1 MTSHHAVTI
10 RYVIGIDGGGTGT
23 RARLTRADGEVLG
36 FAHAGPSALG
46 QGVQQAWKNISQ
58 AIERSFHVA
67 NVHAWQPEECAVG
80 LGLAGAIVAKHNRDF
95 MEAANRFGKIEL
107 ASDGYTTLL
116 GAHAGRPGVIV
127 AAGTGSIG
135 EALRDDGEHVSV
147 GGWGYP
153 VGDEG
158 GGAWIGMRAMR
169 EAQLASDGRAP
180 AGSLV
185 HAIWSVAGKSREA
198 LLGWGEHAG
207 QHAYAA
213 LAPLVF
219 DTEATDTKAAQL
231 LNDAARALDGIAHAL
246 DPDGRLPLV
255 VSGSIGARL
264 QGRLAPSIRARLV
277 EPAGDSVDGAL
288 RLIRAQLEATGRRF
302 DGR

>member
-1 MTSHHAVTI
+1 VTSHQATTI
-10 RYVIGIDGGGTGT
+10 RYVIGIDGGGTVT
-23 RARLTRADGEVLG
+23 RARLTRVDGEVLG
-36 FAHAGPSALG
+36 SAQAGPSALG
-46 QGVQQAWKNISQ
+46 QGVQQAWTNVSQ
-58 AIERSFHVA
+58 AIERLFHSA
-67 NVHAWQPEECAVG
+67 NVDAWQPEECAVG

-95 MEAANRFGKIEL
+95 MLAANRFGKIEL
-107 ASDGYTTLL
+107 ASDGYTLLL
-116 GAHAGRPGVIV
+116 GAHGGRPGAVV

-135 EALRDDGEHVSV
+135 EALRDDGEHVAI

-158 GGAWIGMRAMR
+158 SGAWIGMRAMR

-180 AGSLV
+180 AGPLV
-185 HAIWSVAGKSREA
+185 HAIWGVAGKSREA
-198 LLGWGEHAG
+198 LLAWGERAG
-207 QHAYAA
+207 QNAYAA

-231 LNDAARALDGIAHAL
+231 LHDAARALDGIAQAL
-246 DPDGRLPLV
+246 DPAGRLPLV

-277 EPAGDSVDGAL
+277 EPAGDAVDGAL
-288 RLIRAQLEATGRRF
+288 RLIRAQFEATGRRF